1 MRAAGNYRLLHL
13 PVPGFGVE
21 ERLGRFAGV
30 GGVFLEREDVI
41 QDALDPSALEPV
53 IGDQAGVAEQ
63 FAELQTECRVDAELA
78 AFQGFLEHHQA
89 EVEDLEAMP
98 ALQGLVHSLK
108 T

>member
-1 MRAAGNYRLLHL
+1 MIG
-13 PVPGFGVE
+13 PS
-21 ERLGRFAGV
+21 GV
-30 GGVFLEREDVI
+30 GAVPAVLRRLTEQLGLQRENVI
-41 QDALDPSALEPV
+41 EDAINPPALEPV
-53 IGDQAGVAEQ
+53 IGYQAGVAEQ
-63 FAELQTECRVDAELA
+63 LTELQTECRVDAELA